1 MEEPIINIIG
11 EKVALGPF
19 RRDLVPLMQR
29 WINDFAVLRNLGK
42 VAPQTLEQET
52 AWYERAATGEN
63 QSNFLIYARVETA
76 DEGLRPI
83 GTTGLGNINY
93 HNGRA
98 DFGILIGEAD
108 ARGKGYGA
116 EATLLTLDCAFTALG
131 LRNVGL
137 TVGEWNIAGQRAY
150 AKAGFREYGR
160 RRQCW
165 LMGGRWWDE
174 VHMDCLATE
183 FTSPVL
189 ARIFK
194 PDAPRGAEPR

>member
-1 MEEPIINIIG
+1 MEPIVSIIG

-19 RRDLVPLMQR
+19 RRDLLPLMQR
-29 WINDFAVLRNLGK
+29 WVNDFAALRNLGR
-42 VAPQTLEQET
+42 VAPQTLEEET
-52 AWYERAATGEN
+52 AWYERVVTGEN
-63 QSNFLIYARVETA
+63 QRNFLIYTRVQSA
-76 DEGLRPI
+76 DGGLRPI

-108 ARGKGYGA
+108 ARGQGYGT
-116 EATLLTLDCAFTALG
+116 EATLLTLDYAFTALG
-131 LRNVGL
+131 LRNVAL

-150 AKAGFREYGR
+150 ARVGFREYGR

-165 LMGGRWWDE
+165 PMGGRWWDE

-183 FTSPVL
+183 FVSPVL
-189 ARIFK
+189 ARIF
-194 PDAPRGAEPR
+194 APGVPREAESR